1 MFVPGIVWKSIHGKK
16 YMVLRWKKWQNGQS
30 RVVKEIYIGDAERLA
45 RILENP
51 GYDISVTSPSYG
63 STASILAMEKNIGI
77 KGIVDGIVG
86 HKGNGMSP
94 GDYVL
99 LFAMNRLSEQRSKNG
114 IGEWMKS
121 DYASIIYPNV
131 SSQGYWNMMDR
142 FTMDHIRKIK
152 EEIRDRLISMG
163 YDHSRMFVDGS
174 NFYTCMGENDI
185 AKKGHNN
192 AHRYDLNQISY
203 YIEANED
210 YIPFYGDSYPGNM
223 HDSKTFGTMVD
234 AIPESS
240 ILIFDRGYNSS
251 KNIQKIWNRKYIGAL
266 VQSDHMDL
274 MGIPVKKDY
283 FIETVKTVYGIDHR
297 IIVYHSSKLERK
309 RIMAFMKTFRKA
321 YVKVR
326 SIMESGDSDALVR
339 AGIYLES
346 MQLQET
352 ILLHDVTVTSERM
365 HSRLEMLGKTALFT
379 SISNLPGDEIIDLY
393 RKRNRVER
401 CFRAISMHDL
411 MAPEYHWTPQ
421 KIRAHML
428 FSHIAYLFL
437 ALIYNSIKDVT
448 SLTSTIDVLK
458 TIRIT
463 FLMRNKEVRK
473 VVTSQDEHGI
483 NAMKILGI
491 ENMN

>member
-1 MFVPGIVWKSIHGKK
+1 
-16 YMVLRWKKWQNGQS
+16 
-30 RVVKEIYIGDAERLA
+30 
-45 RILENP
+45 
-51 GYDISVTSPSYG
+51 
-63 STASILAMEKNIGI
+63 
-77 KGIVDGIVG
+77 
-86 HKGNGMSP
+86 
-94 GDYVL
+94 
-99 LFAMNRLSEQRSKNG
+99 
-114 IGEWMKS
+114 
-121 DYASIIYPNV
+121 
-131 SSQGYWNMMDR
+131 
-142 FTMDHIRKIK
+142 
-152 EEIRDRLISMG
+152 
-163 YDHSRMFVDGS
+163 
-174 NFYTCMGENDI
+174 
-185 AKKGHNN
+185 
-192 AHRYDLNQISY
+192 
-203 YIEANED
+203 
-210 YIPFYGDSYPGNM
+210 
-223 HDSKTFGTMVD
+223 
-234 AIPESS
+234 
-240 ILIFDRGYNSS
+240 
-251 KNIQKIWNRKYIGAL
+251 
-266 VQSDHMDL
+266 
-274 MGIPVKKDY
+274 
-283 FIETVKTVYGIDHR
+283 
-297 IIVYHSSKLERK
+297 
-309 RIMAFMKTFRKA
+309 MAFMKTFRKA

-352 ILLHDVTVTSERM
+352 ILLPDVTVTSERM

-473 VVTSQDEHGI
+473 VVCAVKSE
-483 NAMKILGI
+483 
-491 ENMN
+491 